1 MVIINFD
8 LRKKRKTEVN
18 ELFLSN
24 NKTVGQSYGPERASM
39 QAALAERW
47 YILEKKLIISA
58 SSWKQILKEKS
69 ESGRDY
75 IELSEVYQILK
86 LMALHFLLGQV

>member
-47 YILEKKLIISA
+47 CILEK
-58 SSWKQILKEKS
+58 
-69 ESGRDY
+69 
-75 IELSEVYQILK
+75 
-86 LMALHFLLGQV
+86 

>member
-24 NKTVGQSYGPERASM
+24 NKTVGQSYGPERACR
-39 QAALAERW
+39 QRLQ
-47 YILEKKLIISA
+47 KDGVF
-58 SSWKQILKEKS
+58 WKS
-69 ESGRDY
+69 N
-75 IELSEVYQILK
+75 
-86 LMALHFLLGQV
+86 